1 MINSCK
7 NKKLNF
13 FQNNV
18 FPNTSRIIKH
28 PVNQNKID
36 DKEVNKQNL
45 NNQNS
50 KINLNKE
57 KKLLELIKDK
67 NNFINNQNV

>member
-1 MINSCK
+1 M
-7 NKKLNF
+7 
-13 FQNNV
+13 
-18 FPNTSRIIKH
+18 
-28 PVNQNKID
+28 NQNKID

-50 KINLNKE
+50 KINLSKE